1 MEKRFLAY
9 DRQLEHLELRG
20 VAIGD
25 SSAVVDILSR
35 KSYYNIVNGYR
46 RLFLDQSSIGDNRP
60 YKSGTTLHELE
71 SLLVFDSD
79 LRIVCLKR
87 ILGVELLVK
96 STIAYEFSGKY
107 GTDDR
112 KYLDPVNFST
122 ELPECRFVD
131 KTLETVRY
139 EKDRAQRDGNL
150 SICHYMNKYEC
161 IPLWALINVLNFGT
175 TVYFNYCMKWQDKL
189 PVANRFNLSRPDF
202 NRVLRALKDYRNCCA
217 HGGRFYDYSAAPNHL
232 ISQTGFYKRVLSDGD
247 TSVADA
253 SRQNDFFALL
263 VAMKMFLHPSEFL
276 QLTQEVAGLLGNLQ
290 DALITI
296 SIAEVKAT
304 MGLSEHWDDLLIT

>member
-87 ILGVELLVK
+87 IPPVD
-96 STIAYEFSGKY
+96 SRSSRSSGKSPRCSENHINCRSRSGNGASRTLGRPTY
-107 GTDDR
+107 HVGGNPVLSR
-112 KYLDPVNFST
+112 RVDPRLRGGDKQGHGFCVSAS
-122 ELPECRFVD
+122 LPQYSV
-131 KTLETVRY
+131 
-139 EKDRAQRDGNL
+139 
-150 SICHYMNKYEC
+150 
-161 IPLWALINVLNFGT
+161 IPLNISFQCPQVFLLNARG
-175 TVYFNYCMKWQDKL
+175 
-189 PVANRFNLSRPDF
+189 
-202 NRVLRALKDYRNCCA
+202 VLRGA
-217 HGGRFYDYSAAPNHL
+217 
-232 ISQTGFYKRVLSDGD
+232 
-247 TSVADA
+247 
-253 SRQNDFFALL
+253 FAT
-263 VAMKMFLHPSEFL
+263 PR
-276 QLTQEVAGLLGNLQ
+276 T
-290 DALITI
+290 
-296 SIAEVKAT
+296 
-304 MGLSEHWDDLLIT
+304 